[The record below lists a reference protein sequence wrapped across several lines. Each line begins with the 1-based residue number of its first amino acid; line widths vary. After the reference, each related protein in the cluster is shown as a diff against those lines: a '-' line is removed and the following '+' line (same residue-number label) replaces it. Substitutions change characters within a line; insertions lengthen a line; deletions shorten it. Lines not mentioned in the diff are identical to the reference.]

1 MSCFVASPA
10 VGCTVVA
17 MSELPFLILDSCHY
31 LRFLSFRAQRGIC
44 SFQFTTADFL
54 AFFPFGTPRKAIS
67 SISPANFAAFLSTRG
82 LHHVLLQFMM
92 PTSRQHAVVVENVH
106 IFYRLNASN

>member
-44 SFQFTTADFL
+44 SSKTQLTRAAFF
-54 AFFPFGTPRKAIS
+54 AFFPFRMPRKKMS
-67 SISPANFAAFLSTRG
+67 PISPANFASSPSTCV
-82 LHHVLLQFMM
+82 LYYVYIQFIMPNKLMPATHDEHV
-92 PTSRQHAVVVENVH
+92 SRFA
-106 IFYRLNASN
+106 RPR

>member
-44 SFQFTTADFL
+44 SFQFTPADFL
-54 AFFPFGTPRKAIS
+54 AFFPFRMPRKKMSTIS
-67 SISPANFAAFLSTRG
+67 FANFAAFPSTRG
-82 LHHVLLQFMM
+82 LYHVYIQLMM
-92 PTSRQHAVVVENVH
+92 TKRLSTAVRVDDV
-106 IFYRLNASN
+106 RCL